1 MYKYRI
7 VQLEE
12 APLPRVDSASHQ
24 SPVWCGGQA
33 RFHPLHSSTAPSSGG
48 TQPVPPCGEPCSLST
63 RERAEFEEDAVEDIV
78 IGEEAECWWAVGVRG
93 ESRKG
98 SRCPAVSSIGK
109 ANAEP
114 GRKESYEVVQVVERP
129 GPGAEWAGM
138 GTPSEGANGTCPAHS
153 HSASHSHKTQFIII
167 F

>member
-1 MYKYRI
+1 MWTQPPTRAQCGVDGRPGFI
-7 VQLEE
+7 
-12 APLPRVDSASHQ
+12 PCTHPRPRLQ
-24 SPVWCGGQA
+24 
-33 RFHPLHSSTAPSSGG
+33 GG

-98 SRCPAVSSIGK
+98 SRCPAVSSLGK

-114 GRKESYEVVQVVERP
+114 ERKESYEVVQVAERP